1 MRPFPW
7 TPSNLAPCNICCM
20 HTTSASVSHHTRATV
35 ACVNPCQG
43 GGFRGGRPGPITHSP
58 TTTGN
63 GRRVRLES
71 RRLGWLVNRP
81 PGSRLLC
88 QLSMTPQTFCPGGCI
103 MFVCRPGVAGCPRR
117 LPNKKL
123 TKSYT
128 RYPVGGAS
136 GPVRRSL
143 WPGPAVPGRSMA
155 VHAPDPGLYCAQRLL
170 HSSIAL
176 NGRRGSPP
184 FQGLGW

>member
-1 MRPFPW
+1 MVSGGLEEIDMGKSQETSVCVRKRAGSGAAMRLSSSYKLRRTSVAYTSCMYYTPVVCLLIGLQDPTPLTQTHPDFPG
-7 TPSNLAPCNICCM
+7 M
-20 HTTSASVSHHTRATV
+20 
-35 ACVNPCQG
+35 
-43 GGFRGGRPGPITHSP
+43 
-58 TTTGN
+58 
-63 GRRVRLES
+63 
-71 RRLGWLVNRP
+71 
-81 PGSRLLC
+81 LC
-88 QLSMTPQTFCPGGCI
+88 I
-103 MFVCRPGVAGCPRR
+103 WARWAGCPRR

>member
-1 MRPFPW
+1 
-7 TPSNLAPCNICCM
+7 M
-20 HTTSASVSHHTRATV
+20 HYILYARTFVCLLIGLRD
-35 ACVNPCQG
+35 
-43 GGFRGGRPGPITHSP
+43 P
-58 TTTGN
+58 TF
-63 GRRVRLES
+63 
-71 RRLGWLVNRP
+71 
-81 PGSRLLC
+81 LC
-88 QLSMTPQTFCPGGCI
+88 QQTMTPQTFCPGGCI

-184 FQGLGW
+184 FQGYGVVEPQLGRWRPSSADPPPGP

>member
-1 MRPFPW
+1 
-7 TPSNLAPCNICCM
+7 
-20 HTTSASVSHHTRATV
+20 
-35 ACVNPCQG
+35 
-43 GGFRGGRPGPITHSP
+43 
-58 TTTGN
+58 
-63 GRRVRLES
+63 
-71 RRLGWLVNRP
+71 
-81 PGSRLLC
+81 
-88 QLSMTPQTFCPGGCI
+88 MTPQTFCPGGCI

-184 FQGLGW
+184 FQGFGVVEPQLGRWRPSLVHRSPAHNLSCRNSTYTLYVSAVPRSEKHRQWPSPVGFRALKKRRSTRLNRPTPARLAARRGRI